1 MSDVTAQRRENFLA
15 WMTAMGL
22 NAHRISIEADVPK
35 QTVRDYVNG
44 ATASLRGDNEFRI
57 ARAYGFA
64 LEVIFGPNDPADLEP
79 SHVTAWRELKGISLD
94 ELAAKADLPIAM
106 MERIEAGEVPLTGKL
121 QRRVADAL
129 EISQGFIGLNPKDA
143 ANSHLLAAD
152 AVPKTQRQTATAVLA
167 ALAATGTEG

>member
-1 MSDVTAQRRENFLA
+1 
-15 WMTAMGL
+15 MGL

-44 ATASLRGDNEFRI
+44 ATASLRGDNEARI

-64 LEVIFGPNDPADLEP
+64 LEVIFGPSDPADVEP
-79 SHVTAWRELKGISLD
+79 SHVTAWREVKGISLD
-94 ELAAKADLPIAM
+94 ELAARADLPIAM

-129 EISQGFIGLNPKDA
+129 EISQGFVGLNPKDA
-143 ANSHLLAAD
+143 ANSLLMAAD
-152 AVPKTQRQTATAVLA
+152 ALPKTQRQTATAVLA
-167 ALAATGTEG
+167 ALAATGTES